1 MIAHLRHPRYSGPIA
16 RWGHILRQ
24 KGQSPADFP
33 EVYQASH
40 YPPLEWPVV
49 AMEKHFSSGTRTG
62 PHDHDRG
69 QLMFAK
75 QGFVVATTSV
85 GTWFVPR
92 AHALWIPPYIVHDV
106 SMHSDVLM
114 LAAYV
119 ERSRSAGLGEQ
130 ARVMKVGKL
139 LEEMLNEVAE
149 ETRLCRRSDRTDHLT
164 WLVLDEIERAPATEF
179 VLPLP
184 HDSRIA
190 RVTQALIAD
199 PGSERTIDQWC
210 DMAGLSRRT
219 MTRTFRQETGLSFG
233 DWRRRLRLI
242 VAMTRVAEGEPL
254 ARVAATLAY
263 RNLPAFRAMAARY
276 AVTESLAPYRDA
288 EATPDP
294 KHA

>member
-1 MIAHLRHPRYSGPIA
+1 M
-16 RWGHILRQ
+16 
-24 KGQSPADFP
+24 
-33 EVYQASH
+33 
-40 YPPLEWPVV
+40 
-49 AMEKHFSSGTRTG
+49 FSKR
-62 PHDHDRG
+62 
-69 QLMFAK
+69 
-75 QGFVVATTSV
+75 GFVVATTSA
-85 GTWFVPR
+85 GTWFVPH
-92 AHALWIPPYIVHDV
+92 AHALWIPPNLTHDV
-106 SMHSDVLM
+106 SMHSDMIM

-119 ERSRSAGLGEQ
+119 DRSLSAALGDE

-139 LEEMLNEVAE
+139 LEELLNEVAE
-149 ETRLCRRSDRTDHLT
+149 ETRLCQRTDRTDHLT
-164 WLVLDEIERAPATEF
+164 WLVLDEIERAPVTDF

-184 HDSRIA
+184 HDPRIA

-276 AVTESLAPYRDA
+276 AVTESLTPYLDA
-288 EATPDP
+288 ETAPDL
-294 KHA
+294 KQT